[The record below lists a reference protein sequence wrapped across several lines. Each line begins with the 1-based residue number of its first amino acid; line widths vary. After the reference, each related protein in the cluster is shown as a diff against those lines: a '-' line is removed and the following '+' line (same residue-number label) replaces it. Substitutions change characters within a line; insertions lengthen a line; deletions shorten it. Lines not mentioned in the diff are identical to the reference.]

1 MEPATVIGIIITANQ
16 IRSDILFTTKT
27 IDKSNMQQ
35 QSLNSGRLLNR
46 NVHQSWF
53 VCLSLSVFSLC
64 ALWTISYIYN
74 SINNAQREEKQTK
87 TDMQTGT
94 QKS

>member
-35 QSLNSGRLLNR
+35 QSLNSGRLPNR

-64 ALWTISYIYN
+64 ALWTISYCN